1 MSLKSRRGSHNLKFG
16 GQTVQTRGQQQQTP
30 CLKTGQAYYVS

>member
-16 GQTVQTRGQQQQTP
+16 GQTIPDAGAATANSSVVT
-30 CLKTGQAYYVS
+30 KS